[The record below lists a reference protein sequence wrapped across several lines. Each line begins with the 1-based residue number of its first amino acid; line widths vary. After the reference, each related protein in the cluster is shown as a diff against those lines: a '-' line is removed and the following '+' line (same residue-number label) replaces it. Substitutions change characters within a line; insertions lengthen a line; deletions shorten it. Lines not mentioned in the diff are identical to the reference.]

1 MKRKVLIIGGVII
14 CCMFILLLVG
24 YEKAD
29 RNSVKINYGESAIYT
44 EEDMKEAIAK
54 IIEQFNKFEGCKLYS
69 LSYISDD
76 KCNNEDNI
84 KWMNDLESANDNKEV
99 FTQCIAFE
107 SNFRSPINGGGAWI
121 ANSEYNW
128 SWWLA
133 RSENGDWKLM
143 TWGY

>member
-1 MKRKVLIIGGVII
+1 MKKKVLIIGGVII

-24 YEKAD
+24 YEKVD
-29 RNSVKINYGESAIYT
+29 RNSVKINYGTSTIYT
-44 EEDMKEAIAK
+44 EEDMKQAIAK
-54 IIEQFNKFEGCKLYS
+54 IIEEFNDFKGCKLYS

-107 SNFRSPINGGGAWI
+107 SSFRSPINVGGAWN
-121 ANSEYNW
+121 ANSKYNW